1 MTAQDPQVR
10 QAAATHLTALFH
22 GLGNAR
28 QENDPTA
35 LGGLAGDLEEF
46 MSMPMDMA
54 MIFLNM
60 ATGLTELVLQSLE
73 DAGIVLVKGL
83 TPA

>member
-1 MTAQDPQVR
+1 MNQDPQVR
-10 QAAATHLTALFH
+10 QAAASHLTALFQ
-22 GLGNAR
+22 GIGNAR
-28 QENDPTA
+28 REDDPTV

-46 MSMPMDMA
+46 MSMPLDMA

-60 ATGLTELVLQSLE
+60 ATDLTELILNSLE
-73 DAGIVLVKGL
+73 AAGIVLVRGL

>member
-10 QAAATHLTALFH
+10 QAASSHLTALFQ

-28 QENDPTA
+28 REEDPTV
-35 LGGLAGDLEEF
+35 LGGMAGDLEEL
-46 MSMPMDMA
+46 MMMPMDLA
-54 MIFLNM
+54 QIFLDM
-60 ATGLTELVLQSLE
+60 SVQLTELVLNSLE
-73 DAGIVLVKGL
+73 SAGIVLVRGL